1 MGHQIAGFYSPGLFS
16 RSTAGEVAVEQS
28 GAGRGAEWSR
38 SVQISI
44 KNARAMLWV
53 NFFC

>member
-28 GAGRGAEWSR
+28 GAGRVAEWSR

-44 KNARAMLWV
+44 KNGSCYV
-53 NFFC
+53 VG